1 MNKFKLVIVFW
12 NIYPQPSMKQF
23 YKSLTY
29 FKKLLPENS
38 KLMILDLT
46 KFSLAKIDNNY
57 FHYDKEIEY
66 FKARSI
72 NDLKKI
78 KKTLCSFEKIYA
90 LGPVSSD
97 FKSFFIFIIM
107 KWLNLKLIFISN
119 FGYYLKEKNVLNLNF
134 TYKFK
139 KFFLLRSS
147 YYFSKIFSKFV

>member
-12 NIYPQPSMKQF
+12 NIYSRPSLNRF

-29 FKKLLPENS
+29 YKKLLPENS

-57 FHYDKEIEY
+57 FHNDKEIEY
-66 FKARSI
+66 LKIRNFY
-72 NDLKKI
+72 DLKKL
-78 KKTLCSFEKIYA
+78 KKNLSCFKKIYA

-107 KWLNLKLIFISN
+107 RWLNLKL
-119 FGYYLKEKNVLNLNF
+119 
-134 TYKFK
+134 
-139 KFFLLRSS
+139 FLLVILLL
-147 YYFSKIFSKFV
+147 FKGKKCIKFEFCL